1 MYDVIVIGAR
11 VAGSPT
17 AMLLARKGYRVLLLD
32 KATFPSET
40 LSTHMI
46 TVSGSAQLRR
56 WGLLDQ
62 VEATNCPPIRNIRL
76 DLSFEQFGDFTLTG
90 FPPPIDGDFA
100 AIYAPKRIVLDK
112 ILVDAAAAAGV
123 EVREHFTVKEILMD
137 GERVTGIRGSTLG
150 GEMVTEQARLVV
162 GADGKHSLVARTVDA
177 PMYSVRPA
185 GTCGYY
191 TYWSGVLLDSLEFY
205 TRPNRTIVAFPTN
218 DHQTAIFVEWTNKE
232 FHTFRANLEENFLTT
247 LDEIAPDLARRTRAG
262 KRVHR
267 FMGTAELPNFFRKP
281 CGPGWALVGDAGC
294 HKDPITAQGI
304 TDAFRDAEFLTE
316 AIDTGL
322 SGGQLLD
329 EALAGYEQRRNE
341 VLKPIYE
348 FICDRATLAPFP
360 IEFQQVLAA
369 LRGNRDGINRF
380 LGVIQ
385 NTIPFAEFFSPENLG
400 QILGV
405 PSAAGD

>member
-1 MYDVIVIGAR
+1 
-11 VAGSPT
+11 
-17 AMLLARKGYRVLLLD
+17 
-32 KATFPSET
+32 
-40 LSTHMI
+40 
-46 TVSGSAQLRR
+46 
-56 WGLLDQ
+56 
-62 VEATNCPPIRNIRL
+62 
-76 DLSFEQFGDFTLTG
+76 
-90 FPPPIDGDFA
+90 
-100 AIYAPKRIVLDK
+100 
-112 ILVDAAAAAGV
+112 
-123 EVREHFTVKEILMD
+123 
-137 GERVTGIRGSTLG
+137 
-150 GEMVTEQARLVV
+150 
-162 GADGKHSLVARTVDA
+162 
-177 PMYSVRPA
+177 MYSVRPA

-218 DHQTAIFVEWTNKE
+218 DYQTAIFVEWTNKE
-232 FHTFRANLEENFLTT
+232 FHTFRANLEENFLAT

-304 TDAFRDAEFLTE
+304 TDAFRDAEFLAE

-322 SGGQLLD
+322 SGSQLLD

-360 IEFQQVLAA
+360 LEFQQVLAA

-405 PSAAGD
+405 PGAAGD